1 MTSYEVGEDHASS
14 MLTLQQ
20 EGFKVERIAFGNADT
35 WHGSSDLRI
44 DQVYVVSKYM
54 KVTTY
59 KYMWLS
65 IWEWVS
71 KSVFNAKGKLTSS
84 LQLPLLSAE

>member
-1 MTSYEVGEDHASS
+1 MYCVWKCRYLAW
-14 MLTLQQ
+14 LP
-20 EGFKVERIAFGNADT
+20 
-35 WHGSSDLRI
+35 DLRI

-54 KVTTY
+54 EVTTY

-71 KSVFNAKGKLTSS
+71 KSVFDAKGKLTSL